1 MDNVPGIVVDNF
13 YSDPDGVRNWALQ
26 HEFAREEEGA
36 WPGKRTRELEVID
49 PIFHQQ
55 FINKIFSL
63 FMPVHEDITAKV
75 QSMFQIIPTFESDPK
90 SPKNKGWIHEDDGVL
105 FAGVVFLTPNI
116 DRKCGT
122 SLFTL
127 EDENKLDWSDAKNNF
142 YVNGIDNDYDNA
154 ITTHNSAF
162 DESVRFQNLYNRCII
177 FDHKCYHGVNSF
189 YNSQDQ
195 DRLTQVFFVHSV
207 DMDVPPPM
215 ARHRNF
221 L

>member
-1 MDNVPGIVVDNF
+1 MSI
-13 YSDPDGVRNWALQ
+13 
-26 HEFAREEEGA
+26 
-36 WPGKRTRELEVID
+36 
-49 PIFHQQ
+49 
-55 FINKIFSL
+55 
-63 FMPVHEDITAKV
+63 
-75 QSMFQIIPTFESDPK
+75 
-90 SPKNKGWIHEDDGVL
+90 
-105 FAGVVFLTPNI
+105 AGVIFLTPNI

-142 YVNGIDNDYDNA
+142 YVNGIDTDYDNA
-154 ITTHNSAF
+154 ITAHNSAF

-207 DMDVPPPM
+207 DTDILPPI
-215 ARHRNF
+215 ARHKNF